1 MKTPK
6 HQNTETLKHSNTQK
20 IMMNIPSLQ
29 ACLKRFCNTTVLV
42 IGDVMMDEY
51 IWGNV
56 SRISPEAPVPILDV
70 ISESETLGGAA
81 NVIHNLHTLGGK
93 SYLCSVIGDDATGA
107 RLRSTLEHLGTNVEG
122 LFIQSTRPTT
132 IKTRII
138 AQYHRHYQQ
147 MVRLDRETRDD
158 IGSEY
163 AARILHTVTESL
175 PTVDAIVIEDYGKG
189 VVTGDVIQ
197 EVVTLSRRAG
207 KVVAVDPKTNHF
219 DRYRGVSVITPNHF
233 EAGMS
238 LNIPIDSQQSLLLA
252 GQQLLERLKCSY
264 VLITRGKDGMSLFE
278 RETQMATHIPTMAQ
292 EVFDVTGAGD
302 TVIAAFTLALASG
315 ATPTQAAI
323 LSNAA
328 AGVVVGKMGVAT
340 VHQEEILTHLNK
352 MAKRE
357 LDIQQEKFV

>member
-1 MKTPK
+1 
-6 HQNTETLKHSNTQK
+6 
-20 IMMNIPSLQ
+20 
-29 ACLKRFCNTTVLV
+29 
-42 IGDVMMDEY
+42 MMDKY

-81 NVIHNLHTLGGK
+81 NVVHNLHTLNGK
-93 SYLCSVIGDDATGA
+93 SFLCSVIGDDTTGA
-107 RLRSTLEHLGTNVEG
+107 RLRKILELLGTNVEG
-122 LFIQSTRPTT
+122 LLLDQTRPTT

-147 MVRLDRETRDD
+147 MVRLDHETRID
-158 IGSEY
+158 ILQEY
-163 AARILHTVTESL
+163 AEHLLNSIQKTL
-175 PTVDAIVIEDYGKG
+175 PTIEAIVIEDYGKG
-189 VVTGDVIQ
+189 VVTGDVVQ
-197 EVVTLSRRAG
+197 EVVTMSRRAG
-207 KVVAVDPKTNHF
+207 KIVAVDPKTNHF
-219 DRYRGVSVITPNHF
+219 DRYCGVSVITPNHF

-238 LNIPIDSQQSLLLA
+238 LNVAIDSPQRLLLA
-252 GQQLLERLKCSY
+252 GQQLLERLQSNY

-278 RETQMATHIPTMAQ
+278 RETQMVTHIPTMAQ

-315 ATPTQAAI
+315 ATPVEAAI

-340 VHQEEILTHLNK
+340 VNQEEILTHLVK
-352 MAKRE
+352 MTKQE